1 MKKLILT
8 CMAVLGLSLCSC
20 DSYLDINSNPNSP
33 AQENLTAGMLMPAAE
48 MNIAASYGNF
58 LRTVGGYYAQH
69 YSQMFGTSNYL
80 DYSQFTM
87 SATRSSGTYTQL
99 TSRVLN
105 NLKSV
110 LELSAE
116 AEDWGSY
123 LAATVLRA
131 YTYQILVDCYGEV
144 PYTEALD
151 ISNTTPKYDE
161 GKTIYQG
168 VLAEID
174 AALAKVSDSDPVCTN
189 FLFPGESAAPWIQFA
204 NALKFKMLMRISNAV
219 DVESQ
224 LAALVTEDNFPTEDI
239 AWVNCW
245 ADESGKANPFY
256 QEEFA
261 TYFGST
267 QTNAILNI
275 ALQAT
280 MAAYDDAR
288 LSAYFNTN
296 ESGVYTGGVSGTN
309 FSTTASYKAGY
320 WCRPNVAYD
329 DAVSLISV
337 AEIEFFMAE
346 YEARYGDPS
355 KAATHYTNAVE
366 ASFAAAG
373 VSGADKALAAY
384 PWDNTNYQKP
394 LGIQKWIALSG
405 SNNFEAWCEAR
416 RLKYPA
422 FGTTTGSDIYDVLND
437 AYDVSVYEPG
447 TLYTPIQFDTE
458 VGAGKMI
465 QRFPYAESSANRNS
479 NIPKHKGN
487 GTPIF
492 WAE

>member
-8 CMAVLGLSLCSC
+8 CTAVLGLNLCSC
-20 DSYLDINSNPNSP
+20 DSYLDINQDPNSP
-33 AQENLTAGMLMPAAE
+33 AQENLTADMIMPAAE

-58 LRTVGGYYAQH
+58 LRIVGGYYAQH
-69 YSQMFGTSNYL
+69 YSQMFGTSNYQ
-80 DYSQFTM
+80 DFSRFEM

-110 LELSAE
+110 LELSAD
-116 AEDWGSY
+116 AEDWGTY

-151 ISNTTPKYDE
+151 PANSTPKYDE

-174 AALAKVSDSDPVCTN
+174 AALAKVSESDPVCTN
-189 FLFPGESAAPWIQFA
+189 FLLPGESAGAWIQFA
-204 NALKFKMLMRISNAV
+204 NALKFKMLMRMSNVV
-219 DVESQ
+219 DVKNQ
-224 LAALVTEDNFPTEDI
+224 LAALVAEDNFPTEDI
-239 AWVNCW
+239 AWANCW
-245 ADESGKANPFY
+245 ADETGKANPFY

-275 ALQAT
+275 ALQGT

-288 LSAYFNTN
+288 LGVYFNAN
-296 ESGVYTGGVSGTN
+296 ANGVYTGGVSGTN
-309 FSTTASYKAGY
+309 FSTTASYKAAY
-320 WCRPNVAYD
+320 WCRPNVAFD

-337 AEIEFFMAE
+337 AEIEFFLAE
-346 YEARYGDPS
+346 YEARYGDPA
-355 KAATHYTNAVE
+355 KAATHYANAVE
-366 ASFAAAG
+366 ASFVAAG
-373 VSGADKALAAY
+373 VSGAEAALAAY
-384 PWDNTNYQKP
+384 PWDNENYQKS
-394 LGIQKWIALSG
+394 LGVQKWIALSG

-416 RLKYPA
+416 RLKFPA
-422 FGTTTGSDIYDVLND
+422 FGTATGSDIYDVLTDN
-437 AYDVSVYEPG
+437 YDVSKYVPG

-465 QRFPYAESSANRNS
+465 QRFPYAESSANRN
-479 NIPKHKGN
+479 NNTPAHKGN